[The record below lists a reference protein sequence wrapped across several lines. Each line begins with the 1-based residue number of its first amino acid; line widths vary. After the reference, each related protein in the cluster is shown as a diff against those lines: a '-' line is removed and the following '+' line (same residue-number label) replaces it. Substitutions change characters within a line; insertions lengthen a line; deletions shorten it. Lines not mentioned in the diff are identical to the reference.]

1 MLLIAA
7 EVKTE
12 FGHDAFHLVF
22 VLFVLV
28 CHAEELVFEDW
39 VDEDLVPGQAVFLVD
54 LEAAFEE
61 TDCLRG

>member
-1 MLLIAA
+1 MLFIAA

-12 FGHDAFHLVF
+12 FGHDTFHLVF

-28 CHAEELVFEDW
+28 GHAEELVFEDW
-39 VDEDLVPGQAVFLVD
+39 VHEDFVPGEAVFLVD